1 MDAPYGLSS
10 SDKDSIG
17 KFTRAVSNKSTV
29 LDENEM
35 PFLYKWNLF
44 VWGHTQITLTG
55 FWEVSI
61 VNNIMNR
68 PKPYIETE

>member
-35 PFLYKWNLF
+35 PFLHKWNIF
-44 VWGHTQITLTG
+44 VRSHTHITLTV
-55 FWEVSI
+55 FWLVS
-61 VNNIMNR
+61 NDSEQHY
-68 PKPYIETE
+68 K